1 MPVIAGTSSPSPEE
15 LSKLANAEASALE
28 AVPTKRATDEQV
40 EALKKKATQTH
51 GFRDSFFRTVKW
63 SLISTLA
70 AAVVIMG
77 LYIVSEWSELESAV
91 LISFNAAVVVNTIG
105 LAYIV
110 ANYLFPKGGGD

>member
-1 MPVIAGTSSPSPEE
+1 MATWDD
-15 LSKLANAEASALE
+15 LE
-28 AVPTKRATDEQV
+28 RFATADESQLVAAPTKDVTDDQV
-40 EALKKKATQTH
+40 ETYRNKAVQTH

-70 AAVVIMG
+70 AAVVIMA
-77 LYIVSEWSELESAV
+77 LYIISEWNDLQSAV

-110 ANYLFPKGGGD
+110 ANYLFPRGGGD